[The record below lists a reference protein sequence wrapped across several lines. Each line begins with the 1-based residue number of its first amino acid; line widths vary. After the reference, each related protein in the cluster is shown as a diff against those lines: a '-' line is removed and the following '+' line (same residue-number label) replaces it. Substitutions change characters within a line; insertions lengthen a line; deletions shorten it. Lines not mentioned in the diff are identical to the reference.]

1 MSNKILPD
9 NSIEVVGDND
19 FSFSVDFEYNGEA
32 GSFEDGDTA
41 EMLIHGDEKDIII
54 PSKQIE
60 NNTASF
66 YLSCE
71 LTQSLLRDGEDES
84 YYEYCISVKWASRG
98 KHTPIHRKSLT
109 VKRC

>member
-1 MSNKILPD
+1 MDKNILPD
-9 NSIEVVGDND
+9 NSIEVIGGDD
-19 FSFSVDFEYNGEA
+19 FAFSVDFLYDGKP
-32 GSFEDGDTA
+32 GTFEDGDTA
-41 EMLIHGDEKDIII
+41 EMLIHGDDKDITI
-54 PSKQIE
+54 PAVKLGSNI
-60 NNTASF
+60 ASF

>member
-1 MSNKILPD
+1 MSNNIFPD
-9 NSIEVVGDND
+9 YSIEVIADND
-19 FSFSVDFEYNGEA
+19 LTYNANFKINGEA
-32 GSFEDGDTA
+32 GTFEDGDTA
-41 EMLIHGDEKDIII
+41 EMIIHGDSEDIHIKA
-54 PSKQIE
+54 KQIE

-66 YLSCE
+66 YLSSE

-84 YYEYCISVKWASRG
+84 YYEYCISVKWASKG

>member
-1 MSNKILPD
+1 MCENILPD
-9 NSIEVVGDND
+9 KSIEIIADND
-19 FSFSVDFEYNGEA
+19 FSFSADFRYNGES
-32 GSFEDGDTA
+32 GTFEEGDTA
-41 EMLIHGDEKDIII
+41 EMIIHADNDDIII

-66 YLSCE
+66 YLSSE

-98 KHTPIHRKSLT
+98 NHTPIHRKSLT

>member
-1 MSNKILPD
+1 MGNIDSEYNI
-9 NSIEVVGDND
+9 STIADND
-19 FSFSVDFEYNGEA
+19 FAFNVDFMYDGEA
-32 GSFEDGDTA
+32 GIFEDGDTA
-41 EMLIHGDEKDIII
+41 ELLIHGDSDDIII

-71 LTQSLLRDGEDES
+71 LTRSLLRDGEDES
-84 YYEYCISVKWASRG
+84 YYEYCITVKWASRG
-98 KHTPIHRKSLT
+98 KHTPIHRKTLT